1 MKRRRSVLDL
11 LCVIALLAGASGT
24 ARAAGQ
30 CGVCHPE
37 SRVAFAASIH
47 AREQVT
53 CTSCHGGDA
62 DTQNVERAHSGSF
75 RGLRNRL
82 ATPEVCAT
90 CHSDLQM
97 MSAYNLP
104 VDQYA
109 VYQTSQHGMA
119 VAGGDSSAA
128 VCIDCHGSHVIYAA
142 ADPRSSVASRN
153 IPTTCG
159 VCHSDEELMERYG
172 LDPGVVEDYETG
184 IHGRSLLIAGNL
196 AAPNCTSCHGVH
208 GATPPGVGDI
218 DKVCGACHVQ
228 TRRAFLD
235 GPHYQGMTEAGLP
248 ECATCHSNHAIQ
260 GLEVAS
266 IDTLCADC
274 HGENSD
280 EVLLGSKMHTLIEA
294 ATVEVEKAEALVLEG
309 ERAALDVEDHLG
321 RIEEART
328 YLTEALPLAHSV
340 SLEPVEQVTRRSRSI
355 GEEVQHEIYAKL
367 DRTEAHI
374 GLVVFWFYVFMT
386 LVILFLLKRRMSAG
400 GEIA

>member
-1 MKRRRSVLDL
+1 LDL
-11 LCVIALLAGASGT
+11 VLLVALLKMVPGAGFSAE
-24 ARAAGQ
+24 Q

-37 SRVAFAASIH
+37 SRVAFAESIH
-47 AREQVT
+47 AQEQVT

-62 DTQNVERAHSGSF
+62 ETQDVERAHKGSF
-75 RGLRNRL
+75 RSLRDRL
-82 ATPEVCAT
+82 ATPEMCAD
-90 CHSDLQM
+90 CHSDLQQ

-119 VAGGDSSAA
+119 VAGGDPRAA
-128 VCIDCHGSHVIYAA
+128 VCIDCHGSHEVHAA
-142 ADPRSSVASRN
+142 ADPRSSVAARN
-153 IPTTCG
+153 LPATCAI
-159 VCHSDEELMERYG
+159 CHSDEELMGHYG
-172 LDPGVVEDYETG
+172 LDSGVVQDYEAG
-184 IHGRSLLIAGNL
+184 IHGRSLLVAGNL

-248 ECATCHSNHAIQ
+248 ECASCHSNHAIQ
-260 GLEVAS
+260 RFEVAS

-274 HGENSD
+274 HGEGSD
-280 EVLLGSKMHTLIEA
+280 QVLMGSKIHTLIDA
-294 ATVEVEKAEALVLEG
+294 AAAEVDKAEALALEG
-309 ERAALDVEDHLG
+309 QRSALDVEDHLG

-386 LVILFLLKRRMSAG
+386 LVVLFLLKRRMSAG

>member
-142 ADPRSSVASRN
+142 ADSRSSVASRN

-274 HGENSD
+274 HGESSD

-355 GEEVQHEIYAKL
+355 GEEVQHEIYTKL
-367 DRTEAHI
+367 DQRPARV
-374 GLVVFWFYVFMT
+374 GLVLFWFYLLLT
-386 LVILFLLKRRMSAG
+386 LAILIVYRRRYSR
-400 GEIA
+400 

>member
-1 MKRRRSVLDL
+1 MKRRRSVLDVL
-11 LCVIALLAGASGT
+11 WLIALLAGASGA
-24 ARAAGQ
+24 ARAAEQ
-30 CGVCHPE
+30 CGVCHPQP
-37 SRVAFAASIH
+37 RVAYAASIH
-47 AREQVT
+47 AREQVS

-62 DTQNVERAHSGSF
+62 ETQDVERAHEGIF
-75 RGLRNRL
+75 RSLRDRL
-82 ATPEVCAT
+82 AIPEMCAS
-90 CHSDLQM
+90 CHSDLKK

-119 VAGGDSSAA
+119 VAGGDHGAA
-128 VCIDCHGSHVIYAA
+128 VCIDCHGSHEIYGT
-142 ADPRSSVASRN
+142 ADPRSSAAARN
-153 IPTTCG
+153 LPATCG
-159 VCHSDEELMERYG
+159 VCHSDEELMGRHG
-172 LDPGVVEDYETG
+172 LDSGVVEDYEAG
-184 IHGRSLLIAGNL
+184 IHGRSLLVAGNL

-235 GPHYQGMTEAGLP
+235 GPHYQGMIEAGLP
-248 ECATCHSNHAIQ
+248 ECASCHSNHAIQ
-260 GLEVAS
+260 RFEVAS

-274 HGENSD
+274 HGEGSD
-280 EVLLGSKMHTLIEA
+280 QVLLGSKMHTLIEA
-294 ATVEVEKAEALVLEG
+294 ATAEVDKAEVLVLEG
-309 ERAALDVEDHLG
+309 QRAALDVEDHLG

-340 SLEPVEQVTRRSRSI
+340 TLEPVEQVTRRARSI

-386 LVILFLLKRRMSAG
+386 LVILFLLKRRLSSG
-400 GEIA
+400 GEAP

>member
-1 MKRRRSVLDL
+1 MTAKRGLHLVLL
-11 LCVIALLAGASGT
+11 VVSLAMATGAGLE
-24 ARAAGQ
+24 AEE

-37 SRVAFAASIH
+37 SRVAFSTSIH
-47 AREQVT
+47 ALEQVT

-62 DTQNVERAHSGSF
+62 NTQDVERAHRGSF
-75 RGLRNRL
+75 RSLRDRL
-82 ATPEVCAT
+82 STPAMCAN
-90 CHSDLQM
+90 CHSDLER

-109 VYQTSQHGMA
+109 IYQTSQHGRA
-119 VAGGDSSAA
+119 IAGGDARAA
-128 VCIDCHGSHVIYAA
+128 VCTDCHGVHEIYAS
-142 ADPRSSVASRN
+142 ADPRSSVSARRLSA
-153 IPTTCG
+153 TCG
-159 VCHSDEELMERYG
+159 SCHSNEELMESHG
-172 LDPGVVEDYETG
+172 LDPRVVAEYESGV
-184 IHGRSLLIAGNL
+184 HGQSLLVAGNL

-235 GPHYQGMTEAGLP
+235 GPHYEGMRGAGLP
-248 ECATCHSNHAIQ
+248 ECASCHSNHAIQ
-260 GLEVAS
+260 QLDLTS
-266 IDTLCADC
+266 IDTLCAEC
-274 HGENSD
+274 HGEGS
-280 EVLLGSKMHTLIEA
+280 EQALLGSKIHTLIEA
-294 ATVEVEKAEALVLEG
+294 AGAEVDKAEALISEA
-309 ERAALDVEDHLG
+309 ERVALDVEDHLG

-340 SLEPVEQVTRRSRSI
+340 TLEPVEQVTRRSRSI

-386 LVILFLLKRRMSAG
+386 LAILFLLKRRASL
-400 GEIA
+400 GEVA